1 MKKLLKRPAALA
13 VLLLVLYLFGLVIG
27 TLAISIYPIDRQK
40 QYFINRAQ
48 DIAAEYVE
56 GVDTS
61 LHKIIG
67 ANMYIFIYAADGTLL
82 RYIPSN
88 SADPN
93 AVPVISLEQK
103 LAPVLEGK
111 TLFRPAIAQ
120 IKQSYYNSI
129 LVVTGAPIYDDG
141 QVIGAVFL
149 AKNLMDLPEAIIGY
163 LCYFTLFYWLSVYF
177 IVSSIRKNRK
187 LEQLQQNYIANIT
200 HALKSPI
207 ASVKTLTE
215 TLCDVENIDVNKQ
228 RTYYGLILQE
238 MNLQGHMVQEILE
251 LSKLQSRERDLTKAR
266 CGVSECF
273 SEVLDKYAML
283 CECAR
288 IEFAVSDRLFS
299 LPPLYTNAS
308 CVSQVLE
315 ILLENALKY
324 SQSGDRIE
332 VTAETS
338 KNLVTFCVRDT
349 GAGISPQDL
358 PHVFERFYRCSRN
371 KNGNGLGL
379 AIAWELI
386 AGMKEKIWAESELGT
401 GTAFYFTVHLK

>member
-1 MKKLLKRPAALA
+1 MKRILKRPAALA
-13 VLLLVLYLFGLVIG
+13 VLLLALYLFGLVVG
-27 TLAISIYPIDRQK
+27 ALAISFYPITRQG
-40 QYFINRAQ
+40 QYFVGRAQ
-48 DIAAEYVE
+48 AIAAEYVE

-82 RYIPSN
+82 RYVPSN
-88 SADPN
+88 SVDPD
-93 AVPVISLEQK
+93 AAPVLSLERE

-111 TLFRPAIAQ
+111 TLFRTARAHIR
-120 IKQSYYNSI
+120 QSYYNNI
-129 LVVTGAPIYDDG
+129 LVVAGAPIYDDG
-141 QVIGAVFL
+141 QIIGAVFL

-187 LEQLQQNYIANIT
+187 LDQLQQNYIANIT

-238 MNLQGHMVQEILE
+238 MNQQGHMVQEILE
-251 LSKLQSRERDLTKAR
+251 LSKLQSRERDMTKAR
-266 CGVSECF
+266 VGVRECF
-273 SEVLDKYAML
+273 SPVLDKYAML

-288 IEFAVSDRLFS
+288 IEFVVSDGLFS
-299 LPPLYTNAS
+299 LPQLYTNAS
-308 CVSQVLE
+308 CVRQVLE

-324 SQSGDRIE
+324 SQSGDRIG
-332 VTAETS
+332 VSTAPG
-338 KNLVTFCVRDT
+338 KNVVTFCVRDT

-358 PHVFERFYRCSRN
+358 PHVFERFYRCSGN
-371 KNGNGLGL
+371 KTGNGLGL
-379 AIAWELI
+379 AIARELI
-386 AGMKEKIWAESELGT
+386 AGMKEKIWVESELGT
-401 GTAFYFTVHLK
+401 GTAFYFTVRLK